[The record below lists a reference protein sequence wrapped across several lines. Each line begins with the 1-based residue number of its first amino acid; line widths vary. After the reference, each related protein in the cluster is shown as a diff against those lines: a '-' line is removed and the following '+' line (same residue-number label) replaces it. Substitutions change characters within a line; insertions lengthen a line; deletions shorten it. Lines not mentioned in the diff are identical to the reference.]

1 MTGLRLDFAR
11 LCVLLLPLLV
21 SGCSIYDYTYDIF
34 FSSLV
39 PTSKISISV
48 VDRANDNSPIAFDLV
63 FISTRV
69 PLEET
74 LSKLSATDWFAQ
86 REQMLRDYKDDM
98 AVLHWEV
105 VPGQIIAT
113 QPIARPAS
121 RLRHAAFLYAAY
133 KSPGAHRYRV
143 TDEDPL
149 VIMGDLRDFT
159 VSKK

>member
-1 MTGLRLDFAR
+1 MIGLRLEFAR
-11 LCVLLLPLLV
+11 FCVLLMPLLV
-21 SGCSIYDYTYDIF
+21 GGCSFFDYSYDLLFAT
-34 FSSLV
+34 LV

-63 FISTRV
+63 FISTRA

-113 QPIARPAS
+113 QPIARPPS
-121 RLRHAAFLYAAY
+121 RLRHGAFLYAAY
-133 KSPGAHRYRV
+133 KTPGAHRYRV

-149 VIMGDLRDFT
+149 VIIGDLRDFT

>member
-1 MTGLRLDFAR
+1 MTGLKRELAR
-11 LCVLLLPLLV
+11 FCVLLMPLLLG
-21 SGCSIYDYTYDIF
+21 GCSIYDYSYNLLF
-34 FSSLV
+34 GNLV
-39 PTSKISISV
+39 PTSRISISV

-63 FISTRV
+63 FISNRT

-74 LSKLSATDWFAQ
+74 LGKLSGSDWFAQ
-86 REQMLRDYKDDM
+86 RDQMLRDYKDDM

-105 VPGQIIAT
+105 VPGQVIAT

-121 RLRHAAFLYAAY
+121 KLRYAAFLYASY

-149 VIMGDLRDFT
+149 VIIADLRDFT
-159 VSKK
+159 VAKK

>member
-1 MTGLRLDFAR
+1 MTGLRLEFAR
-11 LCVLLLPLLV
+11 VCVLLMPLLV
-21 SGCSIYDYTYDIF
+21 SGCSWYEYSYDLLFAT
-34 FSSLV
+34 LV
-39 PTSKISISV
+39 STSQISISV

-63 FISTRV
+63 YISTRA

-113 QPIARPAS
+113 QPINRPPA

-133 KSPGAHRYRV
+133 KTPGAHRYRV

-149 VIMGDLRDFT
+149 VIIADLRDFT
-159 VSKK
+159 VTKK